1 MAVNEALEAQA
12 GETPDQLLA
21 RAQDGEGGQTGD
33 GTQAND
39 LGQAPAGDGADT
51 PEAAS
56 KIKIGDKEYDLSEV
70 QGLIDA
76 GNRANEIERGG
87 REKLEEAARLRKEYE
102 SIETEKQ
109 DLQDM
114 RVIWNAWTNGTPDE
128 RRQILAQ
135 LETEVDSA
143 DLIEPTPNER
153 LLHSQL
159 QRAMAMIQH
168 QQTQL
173 GQVAPVLQ
181 DVKGFTEAERASR
194 AMSQTIANLKTA
206 HGIEATPEMVNAWK
220 EQGIVDPVKAFAAFK
235 PMMEAAMRVGTAKRT
250 EKQPEAPIAPVEGVF
265 DANDTSLTPDEIMRR
280 LVSGD
285 QPMG

>member
-12 GETPDQLLA
+12 GETPDELLA
-21 RAQDGEGGQTGD
+21 RAQDGEGGQTED

-39 LGQAPAGDGADT
+39 LGQAPGEAADT

-56 KIKIGDKEYDLSEV
+56 KIKIGEEEYDLETLQKLV
-70 QGLIDA
+70 NDGR
-76 GNRANEIERGG
+76 RALEIEKGG

-102 SIETEKQ
+102 AIETERQ

-128 RRQILAQ
+128 RRKILAQ

-159 QRAMAMIQH
+159 QRAMAMVQH
-168 QQTQL
+168 LQGQL

-194 AMSQTIANLKTA
+194 AMSQTIADLKTA
-206 HGIEATPEMVNAWK
+206 HGIDATPDMIKAWK
-220 EQGIVDPVKAFAAFK
+220 EQGIDDPVKAFGAFK
-235 PMMEAAMRVGTAKRT
+235 PMMEAAMRVGAAKRA
-250 EKQPEAPIAPVEGVF
+250 EKPAEAPIAPVEGVF
-265 DANDTSLTPDEIMRR
+265 DANDTSLTPDEV
-280 LVSGD
+280 LKHLAAGH